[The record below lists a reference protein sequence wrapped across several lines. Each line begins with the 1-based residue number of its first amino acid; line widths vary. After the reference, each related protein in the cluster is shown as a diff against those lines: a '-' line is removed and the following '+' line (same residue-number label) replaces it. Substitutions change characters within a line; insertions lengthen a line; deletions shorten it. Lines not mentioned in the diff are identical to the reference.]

1 MMLPIS
7 SLPDTG
13 DGADQPTARAKGGL
27 LELGFLPYTVFAQAA
42 NDRAETRRFAPDLPF
57 AAELARR
64 VKGDAQRC
72 RQSLTRWCEL
82 AIR

>member
-42 NDRAETRRFAPDLPF
+42 NDRAETVGLLRT
-57 AAELARR
+57 
-64 VKGDAQRC
+64 C
-72 RQSLTRWCEL
+72 RSRPSLRGG
-82 AIR
+82 